1 MTWAVIISQPSNCDA
16 TPGTISART
25 LRGAY
30 GPTDSVSQLR
40 SDVRPERRAGPA
52 VRRPDD
58 HLHALPETVPGH
70 ADGRRRGG
78 DAASDAA
85 HRPTAPRTPAD
96 AGRSAA
102 D

>member
-1 MTWAVIISQPSNCDA
+1 MAAVIGAVAAKPLTAPETILFIAGQPTPTAMARQPSNCDA

-30 GPTDSVSQLR
+30 GPTDSMSQLR

-58 HLHALPETVPGH
+58 HLHALPETVHGP
-70 ADGRRRGG
+70 ADGRR
-78 DAASDAA
+78 
-85 HRPTAPRTPAD
+85 
-96 AGRSAA
+96 
-102 D
+102 